1 MHFKT
6 FILLTTMLLSY
17 SVKAQKYRLSFE
29 QSGNFSVY
37 NFTTDFPYS
46 IPGRDIKPR
55 LGFESELRFSY
66 TPKKKIAFYTGIGF
80 KKYNYTSGRFKVRFS
95 DQILPK
101 DGFDPQPQGNEDL
114 ITDVKINQSYNYL
127 NIPLGVQYS
136 PTQKLIFAIGIDVLR
151 KLSVYRYSKF
161 WYKNQWA
168 VESNYNKKTFDNQGY
183 ANWVLSTHAEVGYII
198 PILKY
203 NVTWKAVVE
212 YAATNFFAKEH
223 PKLHLNPYTFNL
235 GVSLPILVK
244 N

>member
-6 FILLTTMLLSY
+6 LILLTTMLLSY

-46 IPGRDIKPR
+46 IPGRDLKPR

-66 TPKKKIAFYTGIGF
+66 TPKKKIALYTGIGF
-80 KKYNYTSGRFKVRFS
+80 KKYNYTYGKFEARYS
-95 DQILPK
+95 DQTIPRN
-101 DGFDPQPQGNEDL
+101 GFDPSTSEQNFP
-114 ITDVKINQSYNYL
+114 THININYSYNYL
-127 NIPLGVQYS
+127 NIPLGIQYS
-136 PTQKLIFAIGIDVLR
+136 PTQKLVFAIGVDVLR
-151 KLSVYRYSKF
+151 KLSVYSYSKY
-161 WYKNQWA
+161 WYPNQWA
-168 VESNYNKKTFDNQGY
+168 AESNYNKKTFNNQGY
-183 ANWVLSTHAEVGYII
+183 ANWVLSTHAEVGYIV

-203 NVTWKAVVE
+203 NITWKAVVE